1 MIEFPKRE
9 DPMVR
14 RLLSGKREGSN
25 ADYELETFERLL
37 GERFEVERRARCPR
51 ACASSTSRI
60 PESERS

>member
-1 MIEFPKRE
+1 VIEFPTRE

-37 GERFEVERRARCPR
+37 GERFEIARREDLPSGTRTLYLVHPA
-51 ACASSTSRI
+51 
-60 PESERS
+60 